1 LKAAREYRV
10 MHPPATSAALLFAY
24 AFLSNIALAFV
35 PHEPAIIWYGP
46 RLGVWTTTLVA
57 TAGTMLAAVADH
69 RLLAPLIGRMARRG
83 SGSSPLSTTWRGGQG
98 VRTRRGGQGVRTWP
112 EQLFRRFPFVTI
124 ALSGLTPLPFFPFK
138 ALAFATG
145 CPAGKYTAAVAA
157 RCLPRYAL
165 LAWLGAAVQV
175 PVWIMVALFAL
186 LMIPSLRMVWWR
198 RAAS

>member
-1 LKAAREYRV
+1 
-10 MHPPATSAALLFAY
+10 MHLPATPTALLFAY
-24 AFLSNIALAFV
+24 AFLSNIALAVV

-46 RLGVWTTTLVA
+46 RLGVWTTTLVG
-57 TAGTMLAAVADH
+57 TAGTVVAAVVDH
-69 RLLAPLIGRMARRG
+69 RLFVPLIRRMTQRTA
-83 SGSSPLSTTWRGGQG
+83 GSSP
-98 VRTRRGGQGVRTWP
+98 RTWP
-112 EQLFRRFPFVTI
+112 ERLFRRFPVATI

-165 LAWLGAAVQV
+165 LAWLGATVRV
-175 PVWIMVALFAL
+175 PVWAMVALFVL
-186 LMIPSLRMVWWR
+186 LMVPSLRLVGWP